1 MSYQVEKLEKSTAKL
16 TIEVPAEQFAAALKN
31 AYNKNKGKY
40 NIPGFRRGKAPY
52 EMMKKMYGVGVFYED
67 AANEVIDA
75 SYPEAAKE
83 SGLEIVSHPAI
94 NVEQIEEGKSFIYT
108 AVIATKPE
116 VTLGEYKGVEVKKA
130 TAEVTAEDIEAEIN
144 RERQKNSRLITV
156 EDRAAENGDRV
167 TIDFDGT
174 VDGKHFDG
182 GKSEDYSLTLGSH
195 TFIDTFEDQIV
206 GKNTGDEFDV
216 NVTFPEEYH
225 AAELKGKP
233 AVFRVVLKEIQRT
246 ELPEVNDD
254 FASEVSDFDT
264 LDEYKK
270 SLEEKLLKEK
280 ERAAE
285 AANEDHVVE
294 AVAANAQME
303 IADQMVEEQINGMI
317 NDYARRIQGQG
328 IDFKQYMEITGLTT
342 AKLGE
347 QMRPE
352 AEKRIRTR
360 LTLEAV
366 VKAENITADDEAVEA
381 EFDKMATAYKMEK
394 DQLKSMFGGEQLD
407 QMKEDIAVQKAIDF
421 LVAEAKFVD

>member
-16 TIEVPAEQFAAALKN
+16 TIEVPAEQLAAALKN

-75 SYPEAAKE
+75 SYPDAAKE